1 MTSGPALRLPLSLQA
16 RVALPAPA
24 LVGLALGGV
33 LTGLVIGELILVE
46 SYQLALAAA
55 LAPPIAVAVW
65 RRPLLAVPVW
75 LLLAPLVMAVD
86 GSGARRVYWL
96 IHRALPLAALLAL
109 LVRPMLVS
117 GVRRL
122 PRPGLP
128 ELLMGGYL
136 AATLASIAYA
146 SPTPLADAFVLYDRV
161 FIPITLYLIIR
172 LSEPDDDALRRWFPV
187 LAVLVLSQAVFG
199 LLSWV
204 APELLPG
211 PWLNRA
217 GNRTTGSLSHANV
230 YAISLLFAAALSLHL
245 GSKAPRGTLRRLLP
259 PVLFVI
265 AVSMAVVTLSRAAW
279 LAALVVLAAIARLRP
294 RTGVAVL
301 MIAAATLTVV
311 LQTNVL
317 TVDGQRLSDRLY
329 SQQSEQS
336 ALSRVPVV
344 VGSLRMFEER
354 PVAGWGYNRFDEV
367 NWQFQ
372 RGIDRLYVPDKEHA
386 SHNLY
391 LTILAEQGLLGI
403 VLYLGPAVVLLARA
417 RRLRVWRARAPDRTL
432 AVGVCAVL
440 VGHAVVS
447 QFSNMRVPFGLGVW
461 WICLGLLATVIARAQ
476 RSGASPHEPPQRA
489 SVPLRE
495 GPQ

>member
-1 MTSGPALRLPLSLQA
+1 VTSGPALRLPLRLQA

-24 LVGLALGGV
+24 LMALAVAGALVGLIVGQLV
-33 LTGLVIGELILVE
+33 LAE

-55 LAPPIAVAVW
+55 LAPPIAVVVW
-65 RRPLLAVPVW
+65 RRPLLAIPVW

-86 GSGARRVYWL
+86 GTSARRVYWL
-96 IHRALPLAALLAL
+96 VHRALPFVALAAL

-117 GVRRL
+117 GLRSL

-136 AATLASIAYA
+136 AATLASIAYT
-146 SPTPLADAFVLYDRV
+146 SPTPVADAFVLYDRV
-161 FIPITLYLIIR
+161 FIPMTLYLLIR
-172 LSEPDDDALRRWFPV
+172 FSEPDDNVLRRWLPV
-187 LAVLVLSQAVFG
+187 LAVLVISQAVFG
-199 LLSWV
+199 VLSWV
-204 APELLPG
+204 APELLPD
-211 PWLNRA
+211 PWLNRV

-230 YAISLLFAAALSLHL
+230 YAISLLFAAVLSLHL
-245 GSKAPRGTLRRLLP
+245 GSKAPRGTWQRRIP
-259 PVLFVI
+259 PVLFAI
-265 AVSMAVVTLSRAAW
+265 AVFMAVVTLSRAAW
-279 LAALVVLAAIARLRP
+279 LAALVVAAAVAWVRP
-294 RTGVAVL
+294 RTAAAVL
-301 MIAAATLTVV
+301 MISVAALTVV
-311 LQTNVL
+311 LQANTL
-317 TVDGQRLSDRLY
+317 TVDGQLVSDRLY

-354 PVAGWGYNRFDEV
+354 PVEGWGYNRFDEV

-372 RGIDRLYVPDKEHA
+372 RGIDRLYVPDKQHA

-391 LTILAEQGLLGI
+391 LTILAEQGLLGL

-417 RRLRVWRARAPDRTL
+417 RRLGVWRARAPDRAL

-440 VGHAVVS
+440 VGHAVIS

-476 RSGASPHEPPQRA
+476 RSSATRPTSPQGP
-489 SVPLRE
+489 SVPLRR
-495 GPQ
+495 GPE